1 MSTLQACKHVL
12 WCVCCFYIPD
22 FITLFGPVI
31 FTFYIW
37 QIISSTTL
45 NVAFLLTRTP
55 SIAKCLLSCLP
66 SLRVGFW
73 SKWVTNLTD
82 MLNTDLNQ
90 LGDSAE
96 GDGEGEDNDN
106 GLTGKSYRLF
116 IGYSNI
122 KKL

>member
-1 MSTLQACKHVL
+1 MSTLQAYKHVL
-12 WCVCCFYIPD
+12 WYVRCFYIPD
-22 FITLFGPVI
+22 FITLFGPAI
-31 FTFYIW
+31 FTFILANYIF
-37 QIISSTTL
+37 
-45 NVAFLLTRTP
+45 NYP
-55 SIAKCLLSCLP
+55 KCCLP
-66 SLRVGFW
+66 AHKDTKHSKMPPTLPSKSESRLLVQVGDE
-73 SKWVTNLTD
+73 SDVY

-96 GDGEGEDNDN
+96 GDGEGEDDDN